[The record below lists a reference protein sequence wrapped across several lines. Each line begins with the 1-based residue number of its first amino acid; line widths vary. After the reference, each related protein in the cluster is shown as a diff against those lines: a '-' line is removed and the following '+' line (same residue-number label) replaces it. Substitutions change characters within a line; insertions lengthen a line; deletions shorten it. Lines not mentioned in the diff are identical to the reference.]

1 MSGCDELMGEK
12 RQLLEERLEYSI
24 QNQRRKEGMA
34 EMSEGEKHDFL
45 DLMRSML
52 AFRPEDR
59 ILAKEVL
66 ESAWMKK
73 WANPVLESMESKTK

>member
-1 MSGCDELMGEK
+1 
-12 RQLLEERLEYSI
+12 
-24 QNQRRKEGMA
+24 MA

-45 DLMRSML
+45 DLMRLML
-52 AFRPEDR
+52 EFRPEDR
-59 ILAKEVL
+59 ISAKEVL